1 MKTLLLASALVL
13 STGMSAAFASVT
25 IYSDGSSNKS
35 DAMAGSSTY
44 DPTGAHVGMANATAW
59 HKTDGVK
66 VVRFGPPEA
75 GSNAG

>member
-1 MKTLLLASALVL
+1 MKTLFLTSALVL
-13 STGMSAAFASVT
+13 SIGMSAAFASVT

-35 DAMAGSSTY
+35 DAMAGSSKY
-44 DPTGAHVGMANATAW
+44 DPTGARVGMANTKTW

>member
-1 MKTLLLASALVL
+1 MKTLLLTSALVL

-44 DPTGAHVGMANATAW
+44 DPTGAHVGMANTTTW
-59 HKTDGVK
+59 HKTGVK